1 MYIRDVMTRD
11 VKTCRPDTDGE
22 TAALL
27 MWSED
32 CGAVPVVDDDGKAL
46 GMITDRDICM
56 ATALQHT
63 RAADLHVKDFMS
75 EELFCC
81 QPDQDIKN
89 ALKTM
94 ADRKIRRLAITNGE
108 GKVEGILS
116 IDDIVALAER
126 GARGITTPEL
136 SFDDAIATFKAV
148 CRHHH

>member
-11 VKTCRPDTDGE
+11 VKTCRPDTDAE

-27 MWSED
+27 MWNED
-32 CGAVPVVDDDGKAL
+32 CGAVPVVDDNDKAL

-56 ATALQHT
+56 ATALQHKP
-63 RAADLHVKDFMS
+63 ASELHVKDCMS
-75 EELFCC
+75 RELFSCH
-81 QPDQDIKN
+81 PDQDIKN

-94 ADRKIRRLAITNGE
+94 ADRKIRRLAITNGA
-108 GKVEGILS
+108 GQVEGILS

-136 SFDDAIATFKAV
+136 SVDDAIATFKAV